1 MGPTVCEQASTGA
14 ARRLRHSFL
23 GECMLAVSVSRAI
36 PTLIVPLLCLVGFA
50 RGDDPQVQ
58 SLPIQTAAAADAGP
72 AEAEDSR
79 IILTAGQQTAAEDA
93 PRPEVTTVSTGTSS
107 RRARSTAIDE
117 LGLHRLPQPNQQL
130 VQGVIDEI
138 SLFRRLPSFRCEV
151 DPQVHD
157 YFVHHPDV
165 AVSIWRAMGISEVEL
180 SRTGDWTYGMDTND
194 GTTGRINVLY
204 RSRESCLILCS
215 GMFKSPFLQAP
226 IAARSVMHV
235 RTQFST
241 DQQGRT
247 FATHQADMFVSFPSQ
262 KIETVAKL
270 ISPVSNVIVDRNFQE
285 ISLFIHVMWLAMGR
299 QPGWVEQIVGQLEG
313 VTEEQR
319 QELIKLT
326 ARVYVDTQTALRRR
340 NGEPV
345 SLDAI
350 RPPTSGNSTQ
360 PVSTTRRQSEN
371 ADR

>member
-1 MGPTVCEQASTGA
+1 
-14 ARRLRHSFL
+14 
-23 GECMLAVSVSRAI
+23 MLAVYVSRTL
-36 PTLIVPLLCLVGFA
+36 PGLIVPLLCLAVCA
-50 RGDDPQVQ
+50 RGDEPQEQ
-58 SLPIQTAAAADAGP
+58 TLPTHTSDAAAGAPAPAD
-72 AEAEDSR
+72 DSP
-79 IILTAGQQTAAEDA
+79 ILLTAGQQSAAEEG
-93 PRPEVTTVSTGTSS
+93 PRPEVTPVSTGTSS
-107 RRARSTAIDE
+107 RRARSAAIDE
-117 LGLHRLPQPNQQL
+117 LGLHRLPRPNQQL

-138 SLFRRLPSFRCEV
+138 SLFRRLPSYRCEV

-165 AVSIWRAMGISEVEL
+165 AVGIWRAMGISELEL
-180 SRTGDWTYGMDTND
+180 SRTGEWSYSMDTRD

-204 RSRESCLILCS
+204 RSRESCLILCN

-262 KIETVAKL
+262 KVESVAKL

-299 QPGWVEQIVGQLEG
+299 QPGWVEQIVEHLEG
-313 VTEEQR
+313 VTEAQR
-319 QELIKLT
+319 KELIKLT
-326 ARVYVDTQTALRRR
+326 ARVYVDTQTALRRS
-340 NGEPV
+340 NGEPA

-350 RPPTSGNSTQ
+350 RPPTTGGSTQ
-360 PVSTTRRQSEN
+360 PVSTTRREGESEHEMT
-371 ADR
+371 R